1 MREELI
7 KQYFWKDPRA
17 FNSELNDRD
26 YPLDVSVFKQYKGDE
41 FSEHNKNVLLNEF
54 LKVKNETNNIVE
66 IGVARLIKKQF
77 NRETGWVDYEV
88 DIPFNKSSTSIFLD
102 SKHNS
107 TKYLGIDIEDK
118 SNLESYK
125 PNVYTLKAKSEEFE
139 VVFNKMQEIG
149 MNQIDFLFIDG
160 WHSINQ
166 VIDEL
171 WYLQFMKPG
180 GIIGF
185 HDVNHH
191 PGPKAVL
198 EALNPDIFEI
208 TNYFTPDWGIAFAK
222 IK

>member
-7 KQYFWKDPRA
+7 KKYLFKDPRA
-17 FNSELNDRD
+17 FNPEINDVD
-26 YPLDVSVFKQYKGDE
+26 LPLDRSIFLEYRGSE
-41 FSEHNKNVLLNEF
+41 FSEHNAKALLDKF
-54 LKVKNETNNIVE
+54 LKVKDKTNTIVE
-66 IGVARLIKKQF
+66 IGVARLKRNQYSA
-77 NRETGWVDYEV
+77 ETGLIEKTE
-88 DIPFNKSSTSIFLD
+88 DIPFEESSTSIFLNN
-102 SKHNS
+102 KNPF

-118 SNLESYK
+118 LDLELMG
-125 PNVYTLKAKSEEFE
+125 PNIYTLKSKSENYKIVSNKFQE
-139 VVFNKMQEIG
+139 VGIE
-149 MNQIDFLFIDG
+149 QIDFLFIDG

-198 EALNPDIFEI
+198 EALNPNLFRI
-208 TNYFTPDWGIAFAK
+208 TNCQTPDWGIAFAE